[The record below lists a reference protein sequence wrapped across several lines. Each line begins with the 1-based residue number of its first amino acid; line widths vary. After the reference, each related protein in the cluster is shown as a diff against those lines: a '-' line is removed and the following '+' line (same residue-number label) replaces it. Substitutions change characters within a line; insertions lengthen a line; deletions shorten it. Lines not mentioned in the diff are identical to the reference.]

1 MNGIANV
8 DHSYSAEVMRKGI
21 HLFSLL
27 IPVLYYFMS
36 KVTALQ
42 ILIPLTLLFLL
53 SDVARL
59 FHPATGRLYARFFG
73 FLLRSHERNDR
84 GRRLTGATYVLLS
97 ATFCIIV
104 FPKVIML
111 TAFAIL
117 IISDSAAALIGG
129 KWGKHPFMQK
139 SVEGTAAFLVTA
151 LIVVAV
157 APKVAY
163 VPLEYVIGAVGAIL
177 GTFVEAMSIKIDDN
191 VSIPISISVAMWL
204 MYAAFLPAVNVFQ
217 LDTLL

>member
-1 MNGIANV
+1 MNDLASV

-27 IPVLYYFMS
+27 IPVLYYFLS
-36 KVTALQ
+36 KATALQ
-42 ILIPLTLLFLL
+42 ILVPLTLVFLI

-117 IISDSAAALIGG
+117 IISDSAAALIGR
-129 KWGKHPFMQK
+129 KWGKHPFMKK
-139 SVEGTAAFLVTA
+139 SAEGTAAFLVTA
-151 LIVVAV
+151 LIV
-157 APKVAY
+157 
-163 VPLEYVIGAVGAIL
+163 
-177 GTFVEAMSIKIDDN
+177 
-191 VSIPISISVAMWL
+191 
-204 MYAAFLPAVNVFQ
+204 
-217 LDTLL
+217 